1 MCEPSA
7 EESCPAN
14 NRGPVCGTAPL
25 DGLCKEIAGE
35 LPRSTRSEEALAASG
50 KVWAGTATARTIGDI
65 ELVLDILLDA
75 LQRNGFSGQEIAGIH
90 LSLTEAIINAVKHG
104 HRHDASKQVRIRY
117 LINSSGLLAQVED
130 EGSGFRLASV
140 LGVPPSD
147 SSACESGRGLL
158 LMQHHMTEV
167 RYNGV
172 GNCVTLIKRRACN
185 GSRTPE

>member
-7 EESCPAN
+7 EVSCPASN
-14 NRGPVCGTAPL
+14 CGPSWSGVREENDKGDPSLTPDPWSLTPAPL
-25 DGLCKEIAGE
+25 
-35 LPRSTRSEEALAASG
+35 TASG
-50 KVWAGTATARTIGDI
+50 KVWAGTATVRALGDI
-65 ELVLDILLDA
+65 ELVLDLLLDA
-75 LQRNGFSGQEIAGIH
+75 LQRNGFSQQEIAGIQ

-104 HRHDASKQVRIRY
+104 HRYDVRKQVRIRY
-117 LINSSGLLAQVED
+117 LINSVGLLAQVED
-130 EGSGFRLASV
+130 EGTGFRSASV
-140 LGVPPSD
+140 LGLQQ
-147 SSACESGRGLL
+147 SAGSNGESGRGLL